1 MKPVTRKLAH
11 VTLAVFCAL
20 CLFFCGSAVAQ
31 TPFYQGKT
39 ITLLVGSGPGGMGDL
54 RAKAL
59 ASGLTR
65 NIPGSPTIVFQY
77 MPGAGGRKATN
88 HIYNTVKPDG
98 LTLLRVSSSIVPYAV
113 LGESGVQYDIDKF
126 HYLGATE
133 HQLYYMFITRKGAGL
148 NNLEKLRTTPSVRIG
163 SSPVGHT
170 GYLQSRALAYWLD
183 LKDPKIVPGYE
194 GNDLDV
200 AMANNEVDGRI
211 ASTGTVSQNELLS
224 KGLADFHVAIEVPRG
239 YKDPRF
245 ARLRLPELRSFAKS
259 EKERKLLAMMEG
271 FRVVGTI
278 LLAPP
283 GTPKDR
289 LDILK
294 EAVRKTNS
302 DPVFA
307 SEYKKLTGRDD
318 PTPLMPEEQ
327 AKIVREITRDPEIIE
342 LFKKFAGTAP
352 LPPR

>member
-1 MKPVTRKLAH
+1 
-11 VTLAVFCAL
+11 VTLSLIFW
-20 CLFFCGSAVAQ
+20 LFAGAADAQ

-65 NIPGSPTIVFQY
+65 NIPGNPTILFQY

-88 HIYNTVKPDG
+88 HIYSTAKPDG
-98 LTLLRVSSSIVPYAV
+98 LTLLRVSSSIIPYAV
-113 LGESGVQYDIDKF
+113 LGESGVQYDIDKLN
-126 HYLGATE
+126 YLGATE
-133 HQLYYMFITRKGAGL
+133 HQLYYMFITRKAAGL
-148 NNLEKLRTTPSVRIG
+148 NNLEKLRSTPGVRIG

-170 GYLQSRALAYWLD
+170 GYLHSRALAYLLD

-194 GNDLDV
+194 GIDLDV
-200 AMANNEVDGRI
+200 AMANNEVDGRV

-224 KGLADFHVAIEVPRG
+224 KGLADFHLAIEVPRG

-245 ARLRLPELRSFAKS
+245 AGLRLPDLSGFAKS
-259 EKERKLLAMMEG
+259 ERERKLLAMMEG

-283 GTPKDR
+283 GTPRDR
-289 LDILK
+289 VEILK
-294 EAVRKTNS
+294 EAVRKTNT
-302 DPVFA
+302 DPAFHG
-307 SEYKKLTGRDD
+307 EYKKLTGGDD

-327 AKIVREITRDPEIIE
+327 AKIVKEIPRDPEIIE

-352 LPPR
+352 LPAR